1 MQYNDSNSTWETYGN
16 DITGSNF
23 ECMGWSLALN
33 SAGNRLVIGS
43 PWYNMDRTTH
53 LDANIQ
59 NYIASGMGRVQVFEL
74 DGSAAASSF
83 PPPKRLWKTDF
94 VAFWAP
100 SDNR

>member
-33 SAGNRLVIGS
+33 SAGNRLVVGS
-43 PWYNMDRTTH
+43 PWYNMDRTTQ

-59 NYIASGMGRVQVFEL
+59 NYLATGMGR
-74 DGSAAASSF
+74 AS
-83 PPPKRLWKTDF
+83 
-94 VAFWAP
+94 V
-100 SDNR
+100 